1 MAAERMRLLR
11 RNLVSTYVVYG
22 AAVLSALILTP
33 VIVHALGKETY
44 GLWAFIGSITI
55 VVALLDLGVGPSVIR
70 FGAHARGRNSPEE
83 INALASVGLVVYA
96 LIGMLSVV
104 TGIVLAILVPYLI
117 SIPQHLVWPARAA
130 TVLVVA
136 GIAASFPLGLFNNL
150 LLGQQRYDLINL
162 GSLAR
167 LLVYATLV
175 LAFLPRTG
183 GIVLLA
189 AFTLVSTLVQLAL
202 PLRFLRREFPSLV
215 VRRAYV
221 SAARIR
227 ELLAFSWHNFLIHVA
242 AKVVFSAD
250 VLVVGVVLGARAAAF
265 YAIPARIFGL
275 VVGLGTGAT
284 DLLYPAFSELE
295 GADELRRQRHLL
307 LTGLRLGMVLM
318 LLLALPLVFIPDQL
332 IYAWIGPGWGPSTWV
347 LVLLGVAL
355 VLHQPSQ
362 VLSQYLVA
370 RGFQRALAFVLLG
383 VVGTNLAISIVLA
396 WRVGLWGVALATVV
410 TEAVA
415 TIVLVPRLAHRSSGV
430 RYRAVASA
438 TLRPVLPALVAA
450 ALVFGGI
457 SRAVDPKTLLG
468 LVPIG
473 ALWLAA
479 FVPAVWFI
487 GLDPRERLLVRDRLG
502 RRRRP
507 SAIVSAD

>member
-1 MAAERMRLLR
+1 MAPERMRLLR

-22 AAVLSALILTP
+22 ASVLSALVLTP
-33 VIVHALGKETY
+33 VIVHALGKESY
-44 GLWAFIGSITI
+44 GLWAFIGSISI
-55 VVALLDLGVGPSVIR
+55 VVAVLDLGVGPSVIR
-70 FGAHARGRNSPEE
+70 FGAHARGRKSPEE
-83 INALASVGLVVYA
+83 INTLASVGLVVYA
-96 LIGMLSVV
+96 IIGVISVV

-117 SIPQHLVWPARAA
+117 SIPHHLVWPARAA
-130 TVLVVA
+130 TLLVVA

-150 LLGQQRYDLINL
+150 LLGQQRYDLVNL

-202 PLRFLRREFPSLV
+202 PLRWLRREFPSLV
-215 VRRAYV
+215 VRRTYV
-221 SAARIR
+221 TAVRIR

-250 VLVVGVVLGARAAAF
+250 VLVVGVILGARAAAF

-295 GADELRRQRHLL
+295 GADELRRQKHLL
-307 LTGLRLGMVLM
+307 LTGLRLGMALM

-332 IYAWIGPGWGPSTWV
+332 IRAWIGPGWAPSTWV
-347 LVLLGVAL
+347 LGLLGVAL
-355 VLHQPSQ
+355 VLHQPAQ

-370 RGFQRALAFVLLG
+370 RGLQRPLAFVLLA
-383 VVGTNLAISIVLA
+383 VVGANLAISIVLA

-410 TEAVA
+410 TEAIA
-415 TIVLVPRLAHRSSGV
+415 TILLVPRLVRRSSGV
-430 RYRAVASA
+430 TYRSVAGAS
-438 TLRPVLPALVAA
+438 LRPVLPALLVAS
-450 ALVFGGI
+450 LVLGGV
-457 SRAVDPKTLLG
+457 SRLLDPKTLLA

-473 ALWLAA
+473 ALWIVTFA
-479 FVPAVWFI
+479 PTVWFL
-487 GLDPRERLLVRDRLG
+487 GLDPRERRLVRDRLG
-502 RRRRP
+502 ARRRP
-507 SAIVSAD
+507 STLVSAD